1 MNNITSNARKLLG
14 QQQQQPSMLGYSGLM
29 STTAMGGVSRG
40 EVTELFQ
47 NVYGNIPEEMKRF
60 LEISQDF
67 ICMGSPMLANAYVS
81 KCLDYLEKARGAL
94 IQNMSVAGSVVNQ
107 DTRSS
112 VVQPWLNRNQTFMNM
127 TGAPSQ
133 VGSSVSSFKRP
144 LPARPPTV
152 KRKKLMPIHEN
163 HAPDPPSLA
172 PPTFRRP
179 TNHVAE
185 NNLWGG
191 ATSSDSDVPSR
202 DFASRRK
209 MVRSTPIR
217 PDVDRRF
224 AEENDENVFDSISP
238 LRARKPRARAAPMTA
253 RNGSTVPGE
262 QPGMVGQGNLA
273 REEALPG
280 GEDLLT
286 KNSPSARSNTK
297 KRVVKTITVKKR
309 KPAPPVEQSSGD
321 ALNTTVTKHGRISKP
336 PKKFSFMEDNSILQ
350 DGKVARKPYVPNA
363 TSTVTKA
370 EPKKRKL
377 LPTVDDENMEMSV
390 QRKIKHPALS
400 STPAAPSH
408 SVPKTTSTAKRAL
421 SAQNRSTSNSSQPST
436 SSKSKPQPPA
446 AKKQPTPIEK
456 PSSKSDGKSTAAK
469 SEGKTATK
477 CEGKIPS
484 GKTAAKPLLASPKR
498 AAPIKITSSGTPQ
511 IDFDVSTH
519 SFRSCADD
527 SDGSDF

>member
-1 MNNITSNARKLLG
+1 MRVPPNISSSTPLFKMNNITSNARKLLG

-29 STTAMGGVSRG
+29 STTAVGGVSRG

-191 ATSSDSDVPSR
+191 ATSSDSDAPSR
-202 DFASRRK
+202 DFASR
-209 MVRSTPIR
+209 
-217 PDVDRRF
+217 
-224 AEENDENVFDSISP
+224 
-238 LRARKPRARAAPMTA
+238 
-253 RNGSTVPGE
+253 STVPGE

-273 REEALPG
+273 SEEPLPG

-297 KRVVKTITVKKR
+297 KQ
-309 KPAPPVEQSSGD
+309 QSSGD

-390 QRKIKHPALS
+390 QRKIKQPALS
-400 STPAAPSH
+400 STPAVPSH

-436 SSKSKPQPPA
+436 SSKSKPQPPV

-469 SEGKTATK
+469 PEGKTATK

-484 GKTAAKPLLASPKR
+484 GKTAAKSLLASPKR

>member
-1 MNNITSNARKLLG
+1 MLHEDWSHLSHPQLSLQKNSSLVRTRSTVPGEQPGMVGQGNLASEEPLPGGEDLLTKNSPSARSNTKKRVVKTITVKKRK
-14 QQQQQPSMLGYSGLM
+14 P
-29 STTAMGGVSRG
+29 APPV
-40 EVTELFQ
+40 VV
-47 NVYGNIPEEMKRF
+47 N
-60 LEISQDF
+60 QDTR
-67 ICMGSPMLANAYVS
+67 S
-81 KCLDYLEKARGAL
+81 
-94 IQNMSVAGSVVNQ
+94 SVVQPWLNRNQTFMNMTGAPSQ

-262 QPGMVGQGNLA
+262 HPGMVGQGNLA
-273 REEALPG
+273 SEEALPG

-309 KPAPPVEQSSGD
+309 KPAPPV
-321 ALNTTVTKHGRISKP
+321 V
-336 PKKFSFMEDNSILQ
+336 EDNSILQ

-390 QRKIKHPALS
+390 QRKVKQPALS

-408 SVPKTTSTAKRAL
+408 SVPKTTSTAKR
-421 SAQNRSTSNSSQPST
+421 
-436 SSKSKPQPPA
+436 
-446 AKKQPTPIEK
+446 
-456 PSSKSDGKSTAAK
+456 
-469 SEGKTATK
+469 
-477 CEGKIPS
+477 
-484 GKTAAKPLLASPKR
+484 
-498 AAPIKITSSGTPQ
+498 
-511 IDFDVSTH
+511 
-519 SFRSCADD
+519 
-527 SDGSDF
+527 